1 MPGICDLPIP
11 GASVPCGM
19 GKAAGAVGQ
28 SATQSIAGNFID
40 SAAHSFAESLGKM
53 VGTLLTFW
61 TNVGVPN
68 LSDPS
73 GPVAFLRTSTS
84 WIAAFVMIVSLIATG
99 AKMAISG
106 SMESGQHAAK
116 GVWQMVLLSGAGVPA
131 IMLLGAA
138 GDQFSSWI
146 IDRSTGG
153 ELGQRLQTLFA
164 VEQLTGPMGSGLV
177 LILALLGIL
186 SALGQMLLMIVRVGM
201 LVLLAGMLPIA
212 AAAAITKGGQQW
224 LQKTLG
230 WLLAWAAYKP
240 AAAIVYAAAFAM
252 VGKGND
258 PVTILSGLFLITLS
272 ILALPALIRLAVP
285 ATAAVA
291 SGGGGGGAAQA
302 GQSMATGAIALG
314 RGSSKSGGSGSQ
326 SSQQGGTSGP
336 TGSSHPGRGGTSG
349 GGGGNGGGTQPTGSS
364 TSSSGASKAAGAA
377 GPAGTVAAAGAETVQ
392 RGRQAAEN
400 ATGNPTG
407 SQEQQQ

>member
-1 MPGICDLPIP
+1 MPGICDVPLP
-11 GASVPCGM
+11 GTAVPCGV
-19 GKAAGAVGQ
+19 GKAASA
-28 SATQSIAGNFID
+28 ATQGVTQGLTGNFID
-40 SAAHSFAESLGKM
+40 SAAQAFAESLGKL

-68 LSDPS
+68 LNDPA
-73 GPVAFLRTSTS
+73 GPVAFLRSSTS

-99 AKMAISG
+99 AKMALTG
-106 SMESGQHAAK
+106 SMEPGQHAAK

-153 ELGQRLQTLFA
+153 ELGSRLQTLFA
-164 VEQLTGPMGSGLV
+164 VQQLTGPLGSGLV

-212 AAAAITKGGQQW
+212 ASAAITKGGQQW

-291 SGGGGGGAAQA
+291 SGGSSVGGLAGQA
-302 GQSMATGAIALG
+302 GQMATGAMALG
-314 RGSSKSGGSGSQ
+314 RSGGKSGGGGGSQ
-326 SSQQGGTSGP
+326 SSQQGGSAP
-336 TGSSHPGRGGTSG
+336 TGSSQPSGNSG
-349 GGGGNGGGTQPTGSS
+349 GGTTRSGTTQPTGGK
-364 TSSSGASKAAGAA
+364 SGG
-377 GPAGTVAAAGAETVQ
+377 GPAGVGIDM
-392 RGRQAAEN
+392 GRQAYQGARRSAEN
-400 ATGNPTG
+400 STGNPTG